1 MTLLHYRLVD
11 KLGEGGMGTVWRA
24 TDTALDREVALK
36 VLPDAVADDEER
48 RARFEREARL
58 LASLNHPN
66 IATLYGLEQVDGGHV
81 LAMELVEGEDLAAR
95 IQRGPVPV
103 DEALRVAL
111 QIAEGLEAAHERG
124 VVHRDL
130 KPANVMIGRDGTA
143 KVLDFGLATA
153 WESAGADVDLTRSP
167 TLTARMTQAGVLL
180 GTAAYMSPEQA
191 RGANVDRRA
200 DIWAFGC
207 VLLEMLTGSNQF
219 REETVSDTVASILR
233 SEPDWQGLP
242 DDASPALHRLLHRCL
257 EKDPLRRLR
266 DIGEARVAID
276 GILSGE
282 MGDEQP
288 AAPALTPASR
298 SWRWLWVTAA
308 AVLVTAAVTAVAVRA
323 LLPSNAAPAARRF
336 VAITGAFQTGV
347 DTAPALSPDGRKIVF
362 VRNGHLWVRRLDQLE
377 PQQLEGTDAAL
388 MPAWTPDSQSIIF
401 SSKGDLKM
409 VPFGG
414 GSPSTVGLGVGNV
427 AAAGG
432 VSCGPDGRII
442 FSSGGGG
449 IDGISVRGGDNHD
462 VLLPDGEHE
471 ADLHQPSFM
480 PDGSILFVP
489 HRVPE
494 GPDTIAVLSG
504 GSRKNLLQLDTQS
517 LASPVYS
524 PTGHIIFRRNRPKA
538 GLWAVPFSLDK
549 LEVTGEPFL
558 ISQDGDQPSVADD
571 GTLLY
576 VAGAVSSLRQLVWVS
591 RDGVIGDALGQPQT
605 GIAAPTLSPDGSR
618 VAVMGT
624 EGEVGNIWVYDIAR
638 GTRTRLTFGN
648 ATDWDPAW
656 TADGSHVAYWD
667 GTTRALSM
675 KAADGTGEVVRLIEQ
690 NLVDSGVPSFS
701 SDGKWMVFWVKPTV
715 QAEDI
720 WSMPLDGD
728 RTPRPFLASEF
739 VEDTPRLSPDGTVLA
754 YASEESGRREVYL
767 TRFPSGE
774 GKWQV
779 SVDGGAF
786 PVWSPV
792 GGELFYLDG
801 SKVRQVDVVTE
812 PSVQLGTP
820 RTLFDAAELGLDVLG
835 HTRFEVSRD
844 GRRFVMVRELRDQS
858 VPPTLVLSYDWAAQ
872 YSGPS

>member
-11 KLGEGGMGTVWRA
+11 KLGEGGMGAVWRA
-24 TDTALDREVALK
+24 TDTTLDREVALK
-36 VLPDAVADDEER
+36 VLPEAVADDEER

-66 IATLYGLEQVDGGHV
+66 IATLYGLEHVDGGHV
-81 LAMELVEGEDLAAR
+81 LAMELVDGEDLAAR
-95 IQRGPVPV
+95 IRRGPMPM

-111 QIAEGLEAAHERG
+111 QIADGLEAAHERG

-153 WESAGADVDLTRSP
+153 WESAGSDVDLTRSP

-191 RGANVDRRA
+191 RGASVDRRA

-207 VLLEMLTGSNQF
+207 VLLELLTGNNPF
-219 REETVSDTVASILR
+219 REDTVSDTVASILR
-233 SEPDWQGLP
+233 SEPDWQALP
-242 DDASPALHRLLHRCL
+242 ADVPPALRRLLQRCL
-257 EKDPLRRLR
+257 DKDPRRRLR

-276 GILSGE
+276 GVLSGE
-282 MGDEQP
+282 IGDEES
-288 AAPALTPASR
+288 AAPVPEPATRSR
-298 SWRWLWVTAA
+298 RWMWVTAA
-308 AVLVTAAVTAVAVRA
+308 VVVVMAAVTTVVVRT
-323 LLPSNAAPAARRF
+323 LLPSPEKPAARRF
-336 VAITGAFQTGV
+336 VAITGAFQAGE
-347 DTAPALSPDGRKIVF
+347 DTAPAVSPDGRKIVF
-362 VRNGHLWVRRLDQLE
+362 VRNGHLWIRRLDQLE
-377 PQQLEGTDAAL
+377 PQQLEGTEAAL
-388 MPAWTPDSQSIIF
+388 MPAWMPDSQSIVF
-401 SSKGDLKM
+401 SSKGDLKV

-414 GSPSTVGLGVGNV
+414 GATTTVGLGVGNV

-432 VSCGPDGRII
+432 ISCGPGGRII

-449 IDGISVRGGDNHD
+449 IVEISVRGGDSHD
-462 VLLPDGEHE
+462 VLLPDGERE
-471 ADLHQPSFM
+471 ADLHQPSFI
-480 PDGSILFVP
+480 PDGSILFVA

-494 GPDTIAVLSG
+494 GPDTIAVLAG

-517 LASPVYS
+517 LANPVYS
-524 PTGHIIFRRNRPKA
+524 PTGHIIFRRDRPRA
-538 GLWAVPFSLDK
+538 GLWAVPFELGR

-558 ISQDGDQPSVADD
+558 ITQDGDQPSVAND

-576 VAGAVSSLRQLVWVS
+576 VSGAVSSLRQLVWVG
-591 RDGVIGDALGQPQT
+591 RDGVIGEAMGQPQT
-605 GIAAPTLSPDGSR
+605 GIAAPALSPDGSR
-618 VAVMGT
+618 VAIMGT
-624 EGEVGNIWVYDIAR
+624 EGDIGNIWVYDIAR
-638 GTRTRLTFGN
+638 KTRTRLTFGN

-656 TADGSHVAYWD
+656 TSDGTHVVFWD
-667 GTTRALSM
+667 GTTRALSV

-690 NLVDSGVPSFS
+690 NLVDSGVPSIS
-701 SDGKWMVFWVKPTV
+701 NDGKWMVFWVKPTV
-715 QAEDI
+715 QQEDI
-720 WSMPLDGD
+720 WYMALDGD
-728 RTPRPFLASEF
+728 RTPVPFVASEF
-739 VEDTPRLSPDGTVLA
+739 VEDTPRISPDGTVLA

-779 SVDGGAF
+779 SIDGGAF

-801 SKVRQVDVVTE
+801 SMVKQVDVVTE

-844 GRRFVMVRELRDQS
+844 GRRFVMVKQLREQN
-858 VPPTLVLSYDWAAQ
+858 VPPSLVLSYEWIARFREPD
-872 YSGPS
+872 